1 MYNTLFFFDRR
12 IYVPGKDIN
21 LYLATIDHLI
31 RDWKWSG
38 KKATWTKRRQTGQRL
53 WISVERWLISVEPS
67 QKRLSKLGFKKPA
80 D

>member
-38 KKATWTKRRQTGQRL
+38 KKSNVDKASTNRTTTMNFCRTMINFRRTQPKTLKQ
-53 WISVERWLISVEPS
+53 I
-67 QKRLSKLGFKKPA
+67 GF
-80 D
+80 